1 MVIIGGKQKLLC
13 KDIEKIYENILVL
26 ASREGNEK
34 IPYFI
39 LQPLLTNKK
48 EYKVCILENPYTME
62 VREPFLCVNPR
73 PASIATSFVSQ
84 YDYTPLYEFAKRAKA
99 MYESSVSDLVYPVLR
114 VDIMRMQNGRYVVNE
129 FESLL
134 GSIESAARG
143 HEKKSAEDAS
153 TAQFL
158 ELFWVDELRCIIN
171 MILGI
176 PKNRKRKHMM

>member
-1 MVIIGGKQKLLC
+1 LSC

-26 ASREGNEK
+26 ATRVGNEQ

-39 LQPLLTNKK
+39 LQPQLVNRK
-48 EYKVCILENPYTME
+48 EYKVCILENPHTME
-62 VREPFLCVNPR
+62 VKEPFLCVNPR
-73 PASIATSFVSQ
+73 PATIATSFVSQ
-84 YDYTPLYEFAKRAKA
+84 YDHTPLYQFAKRAKA
-99 MYESSVSDLVYPVLR
+99 IYESSVSDLVYPVLR
-114 VDIMRMQNGRYVVNE
+114 MDIMRMQNGRYVVNE

-143 HEKKSAEDAS
+143 NEKKSAEDSS

-171 MILGI
+171 MTLGI
-176 PKNRKRKHMM
+176 SKSRKRKHNM

>member
-1 MVIIGGKQKLLC
+1 MAAYVKWLLGGKQKLPC

-26 ASREGNEK
+26 ASREGDEK

-73 PASIATSFVSQ
+73 PASTATSFVSQ
-84 YDYTPLYEFAKRAKA
+84 YYYTPLYQFAKRAKA

-153 TAQFL
+153 TAQF
-158 ELFWVDELRCIIN
+158 FRI
-171 MILGI
+171 ILG
-176 PKNRKRKHMM
+176 